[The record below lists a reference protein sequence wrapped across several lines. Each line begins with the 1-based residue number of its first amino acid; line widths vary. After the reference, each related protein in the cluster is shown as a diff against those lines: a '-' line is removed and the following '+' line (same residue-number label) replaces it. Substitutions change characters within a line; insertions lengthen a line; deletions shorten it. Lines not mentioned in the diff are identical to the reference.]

1 MTIGKIGFLTIL
13 VLIVLS
19 APLFAAGESEAAEDA
34 SGFTLWSRSNEKAH
48 AQWSKVMNAFTE
60 SSGIPVDYPLVDNTD
75 FENMVARA
83 AAGNS
88 LPDVIINDTAQLGNL
103 QKQRIISPVDRS
115 RITTADEIIQTAWK
129 AAQGSDGRYWGV
141 PVNTQAFLL
150 FIRSGWR
157 EKVNREIP
165 RSFDELVELALAFR
179 NEDPDGNGRDDT
191 YGFVVPGTTQRGY
204 ASWFWQSFLWSY
216 GGDYMKP
223 AGEGKFRAALNEP
236 EALAALEW
244 LKDMFY
250 THDVVQPNAVNA
262 RTADAH
268 PSFISGES
276 GMYFT
281 GPYMIANFDENVG
294 RENYEVVP
302 LPPGPGGNHVMAE
315 GENLYIVDGAES
327 IDDIYTFASYV
338 TSVEGQSIGMKTD
351 PNTNSVIRLSINEN
365 VDVSSVYN
373 DAYWGVVEQVFKQ
386 GGRYVQ
392 AVPNWAPFRL
402 AAAEF
407 VNEALASSDSDVKE
421 ILNRA
426 NAEVERLLAEQGVL
440 AP

>member
-1 MTIGKIGFLTIL
+1 MKIGLTVSL
-13 VLIVLS
+13 LIVLS
-19 APLFAAGESEAAEDA
+19 TVLFAGGDGESPESET
-34 SGFTLWSRSNEKAH
+34 GFTIWSRSNEKAH
-48 AQWSKVMNAFTE
+48 AQWAKVMNAFTE

-83 AAGNS
+83 AAGGS
-88 LPDVIINDTAQLGNL
+88 LPDALINDTAQLGNL
-103 QKQRIISPVDRS
+103 RRQRIIAPVDRS
-115 RITTADEIIQTAWK
+115 RIVTADEIIETAWK
-129 AAQGSDGRYWGV
+129 AAEGSDGQYWGV

-150 FIRSGWR
+150 FIRSAWR
-157 EKVNREIP
+157 ENLNRGIP
-165 RSFDELVELALAFR
+165 ESFDELVDLALAFR
-179 NEDPDGNGRDDT
+179 NDDPDGNGEKDT

-223 AGEGKFRAALNEP
+223 AGDGRFRAALNES
-236 EALAALEW
+236 EALSALEW
-244 LKDMFY
+244 LKDLFY

-262 RTADAH
+262 RTGDAH

-276 GMYFT
+276 GIYFT

-294 RENYEVVP
+294 REYYEVVP

-315 GENLYIVDGAES
+315 GENLYIVDGAKN
-327 IDDIYTFASYV
+327 IDDIYAFASYV
-338 TSVEGQSIGMKTD
+338 TSEEGQIIGMKTD
-351 PNTNSVIRLSINEN
+351 PNTNSVIRLSINAN
-365 VDVSSVYN
+365 VDVSSVY
-373 DAYWGVVEQVFKQ
+373 DDPYWGVVEQVFKR

-392 AVPNWAPFRL
+392 GVPNWAPFRL
-402 AAAEF
+402 AMAEF
-407 VNEALASSDSDVKE
+407 VNEALASPDSDVKA
-421 ILNRA
+421 ILDRA

>member
-1 MTIGKIGFLTIL
+1 MKHYLTAL
-13 VLIVLS
+13 LLFGVVTS
-19 APLFAAGESEAAEDA
+19 LFAAGDDESGGNEA
-34 SGFTLWSRSNEKAH
+34 GFTVWSRSNEKAH
-48 AQWSKVMNAFTE
+48 AQWVKVMDAFTE
-60 SSGIPVDYPLVDNTD
+60 KTGIPIDYPLVDNTD

-103 QKQRIISPVDRS
+103 RKQRIIAPVDRS
-115 RITTADEIIQTAWK
+115 RIATADEIIETAWK
-129 AAQGSDGRYWGV
+129 AAEGSDGQYWGV
-141 PVNTQAFLL
+141 PVNTQAFML

-157 EKVNREIP
+157 KNLNRGIP
-165 RSFDELVELALAFR
+165 ESFDELVDLALAFR
-179 NEDPDGNGRDDT
+179 NEDPDGNGEKDT

-223 AGEGKFRAALNEP
+223 AGDGQFRAALNEP

-244 LKDMFY
+244 LKDLFY

-276 GMYFT
+276 GIYFT

-294 RENYEVVP
+294 REHYEVVP

-315 GENLYIVDGAES
+315 GENLYIVDGAKN
-327 IDDIYTFASYV
+327 IDDIYAFVSYV
-338 TSVEGQSIGMKTD
+338 TSVEGQIIGMKTD
-351 PNTNSVIRLSINEN
+351 PNTNSVIRLSINAN

-373 DAYWGVVEQVFKQ
+373 DPYWGVVDQVFKR

-392 AVPNWAPFRL
+392 GVPNWAPFRL

-407 VNEALASSDSDVKE
+407 VNEALAAPDSDVKE
-421 ILNRA
+421 ILERA
-426 NAEVERLLAEQGVL
+426 NTEVERLLAEQGVL